1 MLEVLHHDD
10 DLVAINKPSGLLVHR
25 SRIDRTATA
34 FALQAVRDQI
44 GQYVYPVHRLDKP
57 TSGVLLFGL
66 SPEAARTLSAAFVE
80 RRVQKTYLAAVRGH
94 PPEHIT
100 INRPLKPLRDKT
112 TDANA
117 ASNPEPQPAVTH
129 LCTRTTSERPF
140 AIGKYA
146 TSRYAL
152 VEARPETGR
161 MHQIR
166 RHCNGIAHPIL
177 GDGKH
182 GDYRHNHYLRDH
194 LGIARL
200 LLHAYHISLPHRGE
214 ILTLTAPLPPD
225 FIRALDHL
233 GLNAVEYR

>member
-1 MLEVLHHDD
+1 MLDVLYRDD
-10 DLVAINKPSGLLVHR
+10 ALVAINKPSGLLVHR
-25 SRIDRTATA
+25 SRIDRAATA

-66 SPEAARTLSAAFVE
+66 SPEAARTLNTAFVE
-80 RRVQKTYLAAVRGH
+80 RRVQKTYLATVRGH
-94 PPEHIT
+94 PPEEIT
-100 INRPLKPLRDKT
+100 IDRPLKPLRDKT

-117 ASNPEPQPAVTH
+117 APNPEPQPAVTH
-129 LCTRTTSERPF
+129 LRTLATSDRPF
-140 AIGKYA
+140 AIGKYP

-152 VEARPETGR
+152 IEARPETGR

-200 LLHAYHISLPHRGE
+200 LLHAHRLTLPHYGE
-214 ILTLTAPLPPD
+214 RLTLTAPLPPD
-225 FIRALDHL
+225 FTDALDHL
-233 GLNAVEYR
+233 GLNAVEHR